1 MRHENLFIPVT
12 LIISI
17 AYSFSMFLASLALTR
32 RLGFQKSCYMILE
45 SGYYLHHKALLYFIL
60 LITIKRSQWL
70 IIASSYHEISFKHQ
84 RPDYPVR
91 YHEAR

>member
-1 MRHENLFIPVT
+1 MRMRHENLFIPVT

-45 SGYYLHHKALLYFIL
+45 SGYYLHHKSPAILYSFDYY
-60 LITIKRSQWL
+60 KDKSMVNYC
-70 IIASSYHEISFKHQ
+70 IIV
-84 RPDYPVR
+84 P
-91 YHEAR
+91 

>member
-1 MRHENLFIPVT
+1 MRMRHENLFIPVT

-45 SGYYLHHKALLYFIL
+45 SGYYLHHKNLAIRYSFVYY
-60 LITIKRSQWL
+60 KEKSMVNYC
-70 IIASSYHEISFKHQ
+70 IIV
-84 RPDYPVR
+84 P
-91 YHEAR
+91 